1 MNWLKTKIRRWLD
14 SEQDCYATPM
24 AISKSGNRIDSPRG
38 GRMSFNVYKAQ
49 GGHVIEFTTYDERTD
64 NHSHS
69 LHLIND
75 NDDFSET
82 LGKIVFMETLK
93 R

>member
-1 MNWLKTKIRRWLD
+1 MNWLKRKINSWLA
-14 SEQDCYATPM
+14 SEQDCYAVPM
-24 AISKSGNRIDSPRG
+24 AISKGNQIDSPRG
-38 GRMSFNVYKAQ
+38 GKMTFNVYKAQ
-49 GGHVIEFTTYDERTD
+49 GGHVVEFSTYDERTD
-64 NHSHS
+64 NHRHS